1 MREEEKGGER
11 ESEGEGEEEGE
22 GEWVNE
28 VKRGK
33 RAPANVSETGTSD
46 FVLWAAKVICSLDM
60 QSQWFSSGAAG
71 SRGIPDY
78 ATSIVSHLVISKF
91 RLLKLEGHSSIGSL
105 LPDRPDSSLGD
116 APPRLLA
123 SFVPTS
129 RYYKRKQNATTST
142 GDGFFSIGWNATGEK
157 STAFVVFFFFS
168 FYLFFFFFFFLF
180 PGSRRLLHDCVA
192 LSKEIANAKL
202 RFLPRWNP
210 CRRQTAGYRRGT
222 RIKNQYTNAF
232 GIVGNTHCICSVS
245 ACALVPRP
253 HNLF

>member
-1 MREEEKGGER
+1 M
-11 ESEGEGEEEGE
+11 
-22 GEWVNE
+22 NE

-142 GDGFFSIGWNATGEK
+142 GDGFFSIG
-157 STAFVVFFFFS
+157 
-168 FYLFFFFFFFLF
+168 
-180 PGSRRLLHDCVA
+180 
-192 LSKEIANAKL
+192 
-202 RFLPRWNP
+202 
-210 CRRQTAGYRRGT
+210 
-222 RIKNQYTNAF
+222 
-232 GIVGNTHCICSVS
+232 
-245 ACALVPRP
+245 
-253 HNLF
+253 